1 MMTHCVWTG
10 RPIEIALTSA
20 RSGRPGCRP
29 AILSTHSELARDVTE
44 HSFSRAWTTTL
55 AERQDAPNGGYRT
68 PVPGSAVTFRDQ
80 VGACRAP
87 RPPRSWLDLFVASAQ
102 QLCGD
107 TRSTLSPMGAE
118 PRRWA

>member
-68 PVPGSAVTFRDQ
+68 PVPGSAGTVPDP
-80 VGACRAP
+80 VGA
-87 RPPRSWLDLFVASAQ
+87 RPASRLSPSWLV
-102 QLCGD
+102 
-107 TRSTLSPMGAE
+107 LSGAT
-118 PRRWA
+118 ATS

>member
-68 PVPGSAVTFRDQ
+68 PAPGSPVTLPGQRGAV
-80 VGACRAP
+80 RAA
-87 RPPRSWLDLFVASAQ
+87 RLRRSWLDL
-102 QLCGD
+102 L
-107 TRSTLSPMGAE
+107 GADAHTHS
-118 PRRWA
+118 R